1 MIFRRL
7 SRFALCGFAL
17 GGFALGRF
25 APKRFTRFAFF
36 ALCVLCAICGANLA
50 TLNAYDFSKC
60 KEFYLN
66 TSQVFSLEL
75 SANGADSTKE
85 IRAFHIGEGK
95 YLAFVGV
102 GIDSI
107 TNENILFYDRF
118 VGLALFSGKKMTPKY
133 DLLPITKSVQSLPLA
148 GITSDSTT
156 QGKIISTQKSLKNK
170 AQFSRQIPPNAILSD
185 ICYQSYGISVGA
197 NRFIDKAYITRFL
210 AENGA
215 RIYSDIGFEIETQKG
230 ALIVKSIN
238 PFVEFKFVRIV
249 DSSANRA
256 NNANRV
262 NQNSKNRT
270 NQANLANQKSTDNP
284 NESLRIGDEIL
295 AINGISVKNEDEF
308 FDIAST
314 LEIGKRAT
322 IRIRRGNIIME
333 FSFMP
338 LKRERGFDESGT
350 LLDFF
355 GIVVDERLSVIR
367 APMNSIFKKGDRILR
382 LNQIKVSNKAEL
394 NGAIWRVLRSRQDF
408 SFLLTRKDFEF
419 FITFKNEVK

>member
-7 SRFALCGFAL
+7 SKIALNRFARFAL
-17 GGFALGRF
+17 GGFILGRF
-25 APKRFTRFAFF
+25 APKRFARFAFF
-36 ALCVLCAICGANLA
+36 ALCALFILCGANLT
-50 TLNAYDFSKC
+50 TLNAYNFSKC

-66 TSQVFSLEL
+66 TSQIFSLDI

-95 YLAFVGV
+95 YLAFVGE

-148 GITSDSTT
+148 GITSDSIT
-156 QGKIISTQKSLKNK
+156 QGKITNTQKSLKNK
-170 AQFSRQIPPNAILSD
+170 AQFSRQIPPNAVISD
-185 ICYQSYGISVGA
+185 ICYQSYGISVGT

-210 AENGA
+210 AEKGA

-230 ALIVKSIN
+230 ALIIKSIN

-249 DSSANRA
+249 DSGA
-256 NNANRV
+256 NNANRT
-262 NQNSKNRT
+262 NRT
-270 NQANLANQKSTDNP
+270 NLANQKSDNP
-284 NESLRIGDEIL
+284 PESLRIGDEIV
-295 AINGISVKNEDEF
+295 AINGISVKNADEF

-314 LEIGKRAT
+314 LELGKRAT
-322 IRIRRGNIIME
+322 IRIRRGNIVME

-355 GIVVDERLSVIR
+355 GIVVDERLVVIR
-367 APMNSIFKKGDRILR
+367 APIDSIFKRGDRILR

-394 NGAIWRVLRSRQDF
+394 NSAIWRVLRGRQDF

>member
-7 SRFALCGFAL
+7 SKVALSRFALD
-17 GGFALGRF
+17 RF
-25 APKRFTRFAFF
+25 APNRFAQFAFF
-36 ALCVLCAICGANLA
+36 ALCALGVANLA
-50 TLNAYDFSKC
+50 TLNAYNFSKC

-66 TSQVFSLEL
+66 TSQIFSLEI
-75 SANGADSTKE
+75 SANGAYSTKE
-85 IRAFHIGEGK
+85 IRAFHIGDGK
-95 YLAFVGV
+95 YLAFVGE

-148 GITSDSTT
+148 GITSDSII
-156 QGKIISTQKSLKNK
+156 QGKIMNTQKSLKNK

-197 NRFIDKAYITRFL
+197 NQFIDKNYITRFL
-210 AENGA
+210 TEKGT
-215 RIYSDIGFEIETQKG
+215 RIYSDIGFEIETQKS

-238 PFVEFKFVRIV
+238 PFVEFRFVRIV
-249 DSSANRA
+249 DSSTNQANRA
-256 NNANRV
+256 NN
-262 NQNSKNRT
+262 T
-270 NQANLANQKSTDNP
+270 NQANLANRKNTDNP
-284 NESLRIGDEIL
+284 TESLRVGDEIL
-295 AINGISVKNEDEF
+295 AINGISVKNEYEF

-322 IRIRRGNIIME
+322 IRVLRGNIIME

-355 GIVVDERLSVIR
+355 GIVVDERLFVIR
-367 APMNSIFKKGDRILR
+367 APIDSIFKKGDRILR
-382 LNQIKVSNKAEL
+382 LNQIIVSNKVEL
-394 NGAIWRVLRSRQDF
+394 NSAIWRVLLSKKNF

-419 FITFKNEVK
+419 FITFKNGVK

>member
-7 SRFALCGFAL
+7 SKIALNRFAR
-17 GGFALGRF
+17 FALGRF
-25 APKRFTRFAFF
+25 VPNRFARFAFF
-36 ALCVLCAICGANLA
+36 ALCALFILCGANLT
-50 TLNAYDFSKC
+50 TLNAYNFSKC

-66 TSQVFSLEL
+66 TSQIFSLEI
-75 SANGADSTKE
+75 SANGVDSTKE
-85 IRAFHIGEGK
+85 IRALHIGNSK
-95 YLAFVGV
+95 YLAFVGE

-107 TNENILFYDRF
+107 TNENVLFYDRF

-133 DLLPITKSVQSLPLA
+133 DLLPITKSVQSLPLT
-148 GITSDSTT
+148 GITSDSIT
-156 QGKIISTQKSLKNK
+156 QGKITSTQKSLKNK

-210 AENGA
+210 AEKGA

-249 DSSANRA
+249 DSGANKA
-256 NNANRV
+256 NNANR
-262 NQNSKNRT
+262 T
-270 NQANLANQKSTDNP
+270 NQINLANRKSDNP
-284 NESLRIGDEIL
+284 PESLRIGDEIV
-295 AINGISVKNEDEF
+295 AINGISVKNADEF

-314 LEIGKRAT
+314 LELGKRVT

-355 GIVVDERLSVIR
+355 GIVVDERLVVIR
-367 APMNSIFKKGDRILR
+367 APIDSIFKRGDRILR

-394 NGAIWRVLRSRQDF
+394 NSAIWRVLRSRKDF

>member
-25 APKRFTRFAFF
+25 APKRFKRFASF
-36 ALCVLCAICGANLA
+36 APCALFTLGIANLA

-66 TSQVFSLEL
+66 TSQVFSLEI

-230 ALIVKSIN
+230 ALIVNSIN
-238 PFVEFKFVRIV
+238 PFVEFRLVKIV
-249 DSSANRA
+249 DSSANQANRA
-256 NNANRV
+256 NNANR
-262 NQNSKNRT
+262 T
-270 NQANLANQKSTDNP
+270 NLPNQKSADNP
-284 NESLRIGDEIL
+284 HESLRVGDEIL
-295 AINGISVKNEDEF
+295 AINGISIKNEDEF

-322 IRIRRGNIIME
+322 IRILRGNIIME

-367 APMNSIFKKGDRILR
+367 APIDSIFKRGDRILR
-382 LNQIKVSNKAEL
+382 LNQIKVNDKATL
-394 NGAIWRVLRSRQDF
+394 NSAIWRVLLSRQDF

>member
-1 MIFRRL
+1 MIFRHL
-7 SRFALCGFAL
+7 SRFALDRFAL

-25 APKRFTRFAFF
+25 APKRFARFAFF
-36 ALCVLCAICGANLA
+36 ALCAICGANLA

-66 TSQVFSLEL
+66 TSQVFSLEI

-230 ALIVKSIN
+230 ALIIKSIN
-238 PFVEFKFVRIV
+238 PFVEFRLVRIV

-256 NNANRV
+256 NNANR
-262 NQNSKNRT
+262 T
-270 NQANLANQKSTDNP
+270 NLANQKNADNP
-284 NESLRIGDEIL
+284 HESLRVGDEIL

-367 APMNSIFKKGDRILR
+367 APIDSIFKRGDRILR

-394 NGAIWRVLRSRQDF
+394 NSAIWRVLRSRQDF

>member
-7 SRFALCGFAL
+7 SKIALNRFAL
-17 GGFALGRF
+17 GGFVLGRF
-25 APKRFTRFAFF
+25 APKRFARFAFF
-36 ALCVLCAICGANLA
+36 ALCALFILCGANLT
-50 TLNAYDFSKC
+50 TLNAYNFSKC

-66 TSQVFSLEL
+66 TSQTFRLEI

-85 IRAFHIGEGK
+85 IRAFHIGNSK
-95 YLAFVGV
+95 YLAFVGE

-148 GITSDSTT
+148 GITSDSIT
-156 QGKIISTQKSLKNK
+156 QGKITSTQKSLKNK
-170 AQFSRQIPPNAILSD
+170 AQFSRQIPPNAVISD

-210 AENGA
+210 AEKGA

-230 ALIVKSIN
+230 ALIIKSIN

-249 DSSANRA
+249 DSGANKA
-256 NNANRV
+256 
-262 NQNSKNRT
+262 NRT
-270 NQANLANQKSTDNP
+270 NQKSDNP
-284 NESLRIGDEIL
+284 PESLRIGDEIL
-295 AINGISVKNEDEF
+295 AINGISVKNADEF

-314 LEIGKRAT
+314 LELGKRAT

-355 GIVVDERLSVIR
+355 GIVVDERLFVIR
-367 APMNSIFKKGDRILR
+367 APIDSIFKRGDRILR

-394 NGAIWRVLRSRQDF
+394 NSAIWRVLRGRQDF

>member
-7 SRFALCGFAL
+7 SRFVLSGFAL

-36 ALCVLCAICGANLA
+36 ALCALFTLGIANLA

-66 TSQVFSLEL
+66 TSQVFSLEI

-85 IRAFHIGEGK
+85 IRAFHIGNSK

-133 DLLPITKSVQSLPLA
+133 DLLPITKSVQSLPLV

-210 AENGA
+210 AENGT

-238 PFVEFKFVRIV
+238 PFVEFRLVKIV
-249 DSSANRA
+249 DSSAN
-256 NNANRV
+256 NANRV
-262 NQNSKNRT
+262 

-284 NESLRIGDEIL
+284 HESLRVGDEIL

-322 IRIRRGNIIME
+322 IRILRGNIIME

-367 APMNSIFKKGDRILR
+367 APIDSIFKRGDRILR
-382 LNQIKVSNKAEL
+382 LNQIKVNDKATL
-394 NGAIWRVLRSRQDF
+394 NSAIWRVLLSRQNF

>member
-1 MIFRRL
+1 MTFRHL
-7 SRFALCGFAL
+7 SKIALNRFARFAL
-17 GGFALGRF
+17 GGFVLGRF
-25 APKRFTRFAFF
+25 APKRFARFAFF
-36 ALCVLCAICGANLA
+36 ALCALFILCGANLT
-50 TLNAYDFSKC
+50 TLNAYNFSKC

-66 TSQVFSLEL
+66 TSQIFTLEI
-75 SANGADSTKE
+75 SANGVDSTKE
-85 IRAFHIGEGK
+85 IRAFHIGNSK
-95 YLAFVGV
+95 YLAFVGE

-148 GITSDSTT
+148 GITSDSIT
-156 QGKIISTQKSLKNK
+156 QGKITSTQKSLKNK
-170 AQFSRQIPPNAILSD
+170 AQFSRQIPPNAVISD

-210 AENGA
+210 AEKGA
-215 RIYSDIGFEIETQKG
+215 RIYSDIGFEIEAQKG
-230 ALIVKSIN
+230 ALIIKSIN
-238 PFVEFKFVRIV
+238 PFVEFRFVRIV
-249 DSSANRA
+249 DSSANSA
-256 NNANRV
+256 NQA
-262 NQNSKNRT
+262 NRT
-270 NQANLANQKSTDNP
+270 NQINLANQKSANNP
-284 NESLRIGDEIL
+284 AESLRIGDEIV
-295 AINGISVKNEDEF
+295 AINGISVKNADEF

-314 LEIGKRAT
+314 LELGKRAT

-355 GIVVDERLSVIR
+355 GIVVDERLVVIR
-367 APMNSIFKKGDRILR
+367 APIDSIFKRGDRILR
-382 LNQIKVSNKAEL
+382 LNQIIVGNKSEL
-394 NGAIWRVLRSRQDF
+394 NSAIWRVLRGRNDF

>member
-1 MIFRRL
+1 MRRFVL
-7 SRFALCGFAL
+7 NKFVRFTLKRFARFVLRFA
-17 GGFALGRF
+17 RF
-25 APKRFTRFAFF
+25 APKRFAPNIFTRFAFF
-36 ALCVLCAICGANLA
+36 VLCALGLANL
-50 TLNAYDFSKC
+50 TILNAYDFSKC

-66 TSQVFSLEL
+66 TSQVFTLEI
-75 SANGADSTKE
+75 SVNGANSAEE
-85 IRAFHIGEGK
+85 IRAFHIGDGK

-107 TNENILFYDRF
+107 TSENILFYDRF
-118 VGLALFSGKKMTPKY
+118 VGLALFSGKKITPKY
-133 DLLPITKSVQSLPLA
+133 DLLPIIKSVQSLTLA
-148 GITSDSTT
+148 AITSDSTM

-210 AENGA
+210 AEKGG
-215 RIYSDIGFEIETQKG
+215 RIYSDIGFEVEAQNG

-238 PFVEFKFVRIV
+238 PFVEFRLIKII
-249 DSSANRA
+249 DSSENSANRA
-256 NNANRV
+256 NNAN
-262 NQNSKNRT
+262 
-270 NQANLANQKSTDNP
+270 QKINDSP
-284 NESLRIGDEIL
+284 KSLLVGDEIL
-295 AINGISVKNEDEF
+295 AINGVSIKNEDEF

-314 LEIGKRAT
+314 LEIGKNAT
-322 IRIRRGNIIME
+322 IRVRRGNIIMD

-338 LKRERGFDESGT
+338 LKMERGFDERGT

-355 GIVVDERLSVIR
+355 GIVVDERLFVIR
-367 APMNSIFKKGDRILR
+367 APIDSIFRRGDRILR
-382 LNQIKVSNKAEL
+382 LNQIKVSDKATL
-394 NGAIWRVLRSRQDF
+394 NSAIWRVLLNKKDF

>member
-7 SRFALCGFAL
+7 SKIALNRFAL
-17 GGFALGRF
+17 GGFALDRF
-25 APKRFTRFAFF
+25 APKRFARFAFF
-36 ALCVLCAICGANLA
+36 ALCALFIICGANPA
-50 TLNAYDFSKC
+50 TLNAYNFSKC

-66 TSQVFSLEL
+66 TSQIFSLEI
-75 SANGADSTKE
+75 SANGVDSTKE
-85 IRAFHIGEGK
+85 IRAFHIGNSK
-95 YLAFVGV
+95 YLAFVGE

-107 TNENILFYDRF
+107 TNENVLFYDRF

-148 GITSDSTT
+148 GITSDSIT
-156 QGKIISTQKSLKNK
+156 QGKILSTQKSLKNK
-170 AQFSRQIPPNAILSD
+170 AQFSHQIPPNAVISD

-210 AENGA
+210 AEKGA

-230 ALIVKSIN
+230 ALIIKSIN

-249 DSSANRA
+249 DSGANRA
-256 NNANRV
+256 NLA
-262 NQNSKNRT
+262 NRT
-270 NQANLANQKSTDNP
+270 NQTNLANQKSANLANQKSANNP
-284 NESLRIGDEIL
+284 PESLRIGDEIV
-295 AINGISVKNEDEF
+295 AINGISVKNADEF

-314 LEIGKRAT
+314 LELGKRAT
-322 IRIRRGNIIME
+322 IRVRRGNIVME

-355 GIVVDERLSVIR
+355 GIVVDERLVVIR
-367 APMNSIFKKGDRILR
+367 APIDSIFKRGDRILR
-382 LNQIKVSNKAEL
+382 LNQIIVSNKAEL
-394 NGAIWRVLRSRQDF
+394 NGAIWRVLLSRQDF

>member
-1 MIFRRL
+1 MIFRHL
-7 SRFALCGFAL
+7 SKIAL
-17 GGFALGRF
+17 GGFARFVLGRF
-25 APKRFTRFAFF
+25 APKRFARFAFF
-36 ALCVLCAICGANLA
+36 ALCALFTLGITNLT
-50 TLNAYDFSKC
+50 TLNAYNFSKC

-66 TSQVFSLEL
+66 TSQIFSLEI

-85 IRAFHIGEGK
+85 IRAFHIGNSK
-95 YLAFVGV
+95 YLAFVGE

-148 GITSDSTT
+148 GITSDSIT
-156 QGKIISTQKSLKNK
+156 QGKITSTQKSLKNK
-170 AQFSRQIPPNAILSD
+170 AQFSRPIPPNAVISD

-210 AENGA
+210 AEKGT

-230 ALIVKSIN
+230 ALIVKSTN

-249 DSSANRA
+249 DSGA
-256 NNANRV
+256 NNANR
-262 NQNSKNRT
+262 T
-270 NQANLANQKSTDNP
+270 NQKSDNP
-284 NESLRIGDEIL
+284 PESLRIGDKIV
-295 AINGISVKNEDEF
+295 AINGISVKNADEF

-314 LEIGKRAT
+314 LELGKRAT
-322 IRIRRGNIIME
+322 IRVRRGNIIME

-355 GIVVDERLSVIR
+355 GIVVDERLVVIR
-367 APMNSIFKKGDRILR
+367 APIYSIFKRGDRILR
-382 LNQIKVSNKAEL
+382 LNQIIVGNKAEL
-394 NGAIWRVLRSRQDF
+394 NSAIWRVLRGRKDF

>member
-7 SRFALCGFAL
+7 SRFALDRFAL
-17 GGFALGRF
+17 GGFALGKF
-25 APKRFTRFAFF
+25 VPKRFTRFAFF
-36 ALCVLCAICGANLA
+36 ALCALFTLGIANLA

-66 TSQVFSLEL
+66 TSQIFSLEI
-75 SANGADSTKE
+75 SANGVDSTKE
-85 IRAFHIGEGK
+85 IRAFHIGNSK

-210 AENGA
+210 TENGA

-238 PFVEFKFVRIV
+238 PFVKFKFIRII
-249 DSSANRA
+249 DSSA
-256 NNANRV
+256 NNANR
-262 NQNSKNRT
+262 T
-270 NQANLANQKSTDNP
+270 NLPNQKSADNP
-284 NESLRIGDEIL
+284 HESLRVGDEIL

-322 IRIRRGNIIME
+322 IRILRGNIIME

-367 APMNSIFKKGDRILR
+367 APIDSIFKRGDRILR
-382 LNQIKVSNKAEL
+382 LNQIKVNDKATL
-394 NGAIWRVLRSRQDF
+394 NSAIWRVLLSRQDF

>member
-7 SRFALCGFAL
+7 SKIALNRFAR
-17 GGFALGRF
+17 FALGRF
-25 APKRFTRFAFF
+25 VPNRFARFAYF
-36 ALCVLCAICGANLA
+36 ALCALFILCGANLT
-50 TLNAYDFSKC
+50 TLNAYNFSKC

-66 TSQVFSLEL
+66 TSQIFSLEI
-75 SANGADSTKE
+75 SANGVDSTKE
-85 IRAFHIGEGK
+85 IRALHIGNSK
-95 YLAFVGV
+95 YLAFVGE

-107 TNENILFYDRF
+107 TNENVLFYDRF

-133 DLLPITKSVQSLPLA
+133 DLLPITKSVQSLPLT
-148 GITSDSTT
+148 GITSDSIT
-156 QGKIISTQKSLKNK
+156 QGKITSTQKSLKNK

-210 AENGA
+210 TEKGT

-249 DSSANRA
+249 DSGANS
-256 NNANRV
+256 V
-262 NQNSKNRT
+262 NKANRT
-270 NQANLANQKSTDNP
+270 NQINLANRKSDNP
-284 NESLRIGDEIL
+284 PESLRIGDEIV
-295 AINGISVKNEDEF
+295 AINGISVKNADEF

-314 LEIGKRAT
+314 LGLGKRAT

-355 GIVVDERLSVIR
+355 GIVVDERLVVIR
-367 APMNSIFKKGDRILR
+367 APIDSIFKRGDRILR

-394 NGAIWRVLRSRQDF
+394 NSAIWRVLRSRKDF

>member
-1 MIFRRL
+1 MLFIL
-7 SRFALCGFAL
+7 
-17 GGFALGRF
+17 
-25 APKRFTRFAFF
+25 
-36 ALCVLCAICGANLA
+36 CGANLA

-66 TSQVFSLEL
+66 TSQIFTLEI
-75 SANGADSTKE
+75 SANGVDSTKE

-95 YLAFVGV
+95 YLAFIGE

-107 TNENILFYDRF
+107 TNENVLFYDRF

-156 QGKIISTQKSLKNK
+156 QGKILSTQKSLKNK
-170 AQFSRQIPPNAILSD
+170 AQFSRSIPPNAILSD

-210 AENGA
+210 AEKGA
-215 RIYSDIGFEIETQKG
+215 RIYSDIGFEIEAKNG
-230 ALIVKSIN
+230 ALIIKSIN

-249 DSSANRA
+249 DSGANQA
-256 NNANRV
+256 N
-262 NQNSKNRT
+262 QTNRT
-270 NQANLANQKSTDNP
+270 NQKSANLANQTTENITKS
-284 NESLRIGDEIL
+284 LLIGDEIV
-295 AINGISVKNEDEF
+295 AINGISVKNADEF

-322 IRIRRGNIIME
+322 IRVRRGNIIME
-333 FSFMP
+333 FAFMP
-338 LKRERGFDESGT
+338 LRRERGFDESGT

-355 GIVVDERLSVIR
+355 GIVVDERLFVIR
-367 APMNSIFKKGDRILR
+367 APIDSIFKRGDRILR
-382 LNQIKVSNKAEL
+382 LNQIIVGNKAEL
-394 NGAIWRVLRSRQDF
+394 NSAIWRVLRSRQDF

>member
-1 MIFRRL
+1 MIFRHL
-7 SRFALCGFAL
+7 SRFAL
-17 GGFALGRF
+17 GGFA
-25 APKRFTRFAFF
+25 RFAFF
-36 ALCVLCAICGANLA
+36 GLCVLFTLGIANLA

-66 TSQVFSLEL
+66 TSQVFSLEI

-238 PFVEFKFVRIV
+238 PFVEFRLVRIV

-256 NNANRV
+256 NNANR
-262 NQNSKNRT
+262 T
-270 NQANLANQKSTDNP
+270 NLANQKSADNP
-284 NESLRIGDEIL
+284 HESLRVGDEIL

-322 IRIRRGNIIME
+322 IRIRRGNIIMD

-367 APMNSIFKKGDRILR
+367 APIDSIFKRGDRILR

-394 NGAIWRVLRSRQDF
+394 NSAIWRVLLSRQDF

>member
-1 MIFRRL
+1 MIFRHLSKIAL
-7 SRFALCGFAL
+7 SRFAL
-17 GGFALGRF
+17 GGFILGRF
-25 APKRFTRFAFF
+25 APKRFARFAFF
-36 ALCVLCAICGANLA
+36 ALCALFTLGIANLT
-50 TLNAYDFSKC
+50 TLNAYNFSKC

-66 TSQVFSLEL
+66 TSQTFTLEI
-75 SANGADSTKE
+75 SANGVDSTKE
-85 IRAFHIGEGK
+85 IRAFHIGNSK
-95 YLAFVGV
+95 YLAFVGE

-107 TNENILFYDRF
+107 TNENVLFYDRF

-148 GITSDSTT
+148 GITSDSIT
-156 QGKIISTQKSLKNK
+156 QGKITSTQKSLKNK
-170 AQFSRQIPPNAILSD
+170 AQFSRPIPPNAVISD

-210 AENGA
+210 AEKGA

-230 ALIVKSIN
+230 ALIIKSIN

-249 DSSANRA
+249 DSGANKA
-256 NNANRV
+256 NNANR
-262 NQNSKNRT
+262 T
-270 NQANLANQKSTDNP
+270 NQKSANNP
-284 NESLRIGDEIL
+284 PESLRIGDEIV
-295 AINGISVKNEDEF
+295 AINGISVKNADEF

-314 LEIGKRAT
+314 LELGKRAT

-355 GIVVDERLSVIR
+355 GIVVDERLFVIR
-367 APMNSIFKKGDRILR
+367 APIDSIFKRGDRILR
-382 LNQIKVSNKAEL
+382 LNQIKVSNKATL
-394 NGAIWRVLRSRQDF
+394 NSAIWRVLRSRQDF